1 MRALKIIL
9 ASILLLAL
17 AVSPSLAQKSKK
29 KVLYLNSY
37 HHGYRWSDAIREGI
51 TSVLDT
57 SEMTIEL
64 QTEYMDAKKYNYEY
78 ITDKLRTLYRDKFL
92 GEKFDVIIVSDNDAF
107 NFIRQ
112 MRDELFRGVP
122 VVFCGVNEFAGP
134 LEPGITGLVESP
146 PLVET
151 LDVALKLLP
160 NKKRVVVVSD
170 ESTAGRSIRR
180 QVEAIEPVFR
190 GRLAFDYWTGLS
202 LGRILTKVRD
212 LPEDTFLFFVPMYQN
227 VDGRFYTAE
236 EVMAEIYK
244 YSNVP
249 LFSSWEFLL
258 GQGSVGGKL
267 ISGVEHGREAARM
280 ALDILRGADVN
291 AMPVVDST
299 EGSYW
304 FDYDVLRRL
313 DISEARLPGG
323 SRLIHAPK
331 AFYELPKELFWTI
344 ICSLGLLLISTVFLV
359 SNIHERKRVEKKI
372 MDQLSFLEIL
382 MDTIPQLVCWKD
394 ERQRYLGANRAFTDF
409 FGLEKPSSIVSKSDL
424 VLLDH
429 TREYAEWA
437 NSLDREVFRTKK
449 PVRKARTKVEDRFG
463 NTVWLEITKVPLF
476 DRLGDVVGTLS
487 TAENITKERSLE
499 KQLIQSQ
506 KMEAIGTLAGG
517 IAHDFNNILTSIIN
531 STELAIGDVDPES
544 VTHKDME
551 RVLKAAQRGGN
562 VVKQILA
569 FSRPSQEGFKPTD
582 LGDLLYEVLG
592 LVKASLPRNIQIKT
606 DVQPGLGMVNADPTQ
621 LHQVVLNL
629 CTNTF
634 QSLRKSGGVLEVQ
647 LSEVEMGL
655 EEARIRNLRP
665 DTYLKMCISD
675 DGPGIPAEIIDKIF
689 DPFFTTKD
697 KTEGTGLGLAVV
709 HGIVKGHNGSIVV
722 SSTPWE
728 RTSFEIYLPKNEAL
742 DESGAIPLHKLAPGM
757 GRILFVEDDE
767 DQLHTTPR
775 ILESL
780 GYDVVA
786 TSDPMEVVGMVA
798 RDPYIFDLVITDF
811 DMPDTNGVE
820 LALSLQENAPHLPVM
835 LVSGREDAATAASRL
850 KNIKRV
856 VIKPYNKNIIAEA
869 IEAVLGN

>member
-1 MRALKIIL
+1 M
-9 ASILLLAL
+9 LAL
-17 AVSPSLAQKSKK
+17 ASTPCLAQKSKK
-29 KVLYLNSY
+29 KVLYINSY
-37 HHGYRWSDAIREGI
+37 HHGYRWSDGIRKGI
-51 TSVLDT
+51 TDVLDR
-57 SEMTIEL
+57 SEMKVEL
-64 QTEYMDAKKYNYEY
+64 QTEYMDAKKYNFEY
-78 ITDKLRTLYRDKFL
+78 ITDKLKTLYRDKFL

-107 NFIRQ
+107 EFVRRI
-112 MRDELFRGVP
+112 RDELFPGVP
-122 VVFCGVNEFAGP
+122 VVFCGVNEYRGP
-134 LEPGITGLVESP
+134 LEPGITGIVESP
-146 PLVET
+146 LVVPT
-151 LDVALKLLP
+151 LNVALKFHP
-160 NKKRVVVVSD
+160 EKNRVVVVSD
-170 ESTAGRSIRR
+170 ESTAGRSIRK
-180 QVEAIEPVFR
+180 QVEAIEPVFK
-190 GRLAFDYWTGLS
+190 GRLSFDYWTGMG
-202 LGRILTKVRD
+202 LGEMLTKVRQ
-212 LPEDTFLFFVPMYQN
+212 LPKNTFLFFVPMYQN

-236 EVMAEIYK
+236 EVMAEISK

-249 LFSSWEFLL
+249 LYTAWKFLL
-258 GQGSVGGKL
+258 GNGSVGGKL
-267 ISGVEHGREAARM
+267 ISGEHDGRQAARM
-280 ALDILRGADVN
+280 ALDIMRGTDVN
-291 AMPVVDST
+291 TIKVVGKS
-299 EGSYW
+299 EGEYW
-304 FDYDVLRRL
+304 FDYNALQRL
-313 DISEARLPGG
+313 GIPEKLLPAG
-323 SRLIHAPK
+323 SRLINAPK

-359 SNIHERKRVEKKI
+359 SNINERKRVEKKI

-394 ERQRYLGANRAFTDF
+394 GKQRYLGANRAFTDF

-424 VLLDH
+424 ALLDH

-437 NSLDREVFRTKK
+437 NALDREVFRTMK

-531 STELAIGDVDPES
+531 STELAIGDVEPES
-544 VTHKDME
+544 VTYKDME

-582 LGDLLYEVLG
+582 MGELLYEVLG

-606 DVQPGLGMVNADPTQ
+606 NIEPGLGLVNADPTQ

-634 QSLRKSGGVLEVQ
+634 QALRKSGGVLEVD
-647 LSEVEMGL
+647 LREVELGL
-655 EEARIRNLRP
+655 EDARLLNLRP
-665 DTYLKMCISD
+665 DIYLKMSICD

-689 DPFFTTKD
+689 DPFFTTKG

-709 HGIVKGHNGSIVV
+709 HGIVNGHNGSIIVT
-722 SSTPWE
+722 STPWE
-728 RTSFEIYLPKNEAL
+728 RTAFEIYLPKNEAL
-742 DESGAIPLHKLAPGM
+742 DENGAVPLHKLAPGM

-820 LALSLQENAPHLPVM
+820 LALSLQETAPHLPVM

-869 IEAVLGN
+869 IDSVLGN